1 MNKAYKE
8 MMEESDRRA
17 KISGCSTVKYW
28 LENDVEMGDE
38 EMPKPHYRPIS
49 YIKVSILWAFY
60 YLKHEYQFEDAIR
73 DIIKRGGDTVSNAS
87 IVGGLMGAAHGTKHI
102 NQHLKELVLANK
114 SNDSESQPRAHLY
127 QPRSVIDLD
136 NSRSVLH

>member
-1 MNKAYKE
+1 MENDIEIDVKE
-8 MMEESDRRA
+8 M
-17 KISGCSTVKYW
+17 
-28 LENDVEMGDE
+28 
-38 EMPKPHYRPIS
+38 PFPHYRPIS
-49 YIKVSILWAFY
+49 YVKVSILWAFY